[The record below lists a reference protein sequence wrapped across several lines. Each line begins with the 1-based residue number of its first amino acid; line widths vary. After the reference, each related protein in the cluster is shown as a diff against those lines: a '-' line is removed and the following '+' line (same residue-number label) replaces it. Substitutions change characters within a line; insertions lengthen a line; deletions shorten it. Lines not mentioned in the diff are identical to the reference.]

1 MSLVAAYLNIQ
12 LLEIVKFTIITSRE
26 DSIWAG
32 NTPAPS
38 LKITAMNSALKATL
52 NTHKAA

>member
-12 LLEIVKFTIITSRE
+12 LLEIVKFAIITSRE

-32 NTPAPS
+32 NAPAPS